1 MESEVGS
8 EDIHKQIQAVAST
21 LSPELGFAIKQN
33 GSLKLVAKQDR
44 PFAEQ
49 LCRTVVG
56 QQLSLK
62 AAASIWGRLV
72 TSVPVGKNLTD
83 YLTRADSA
91 VLRNCGLSGAKA
103 RTVVAIAQAAQS
115 NQLDSKVLSALSHAE
130 RTKSLTALWGIG
142 QWTADMMGI
151 FYFADADI
159 WPDGDVTARKTLE
172 KLTSKRRKTS
182 RTAVQFSP
190 YRSYL
195 ALHMWRYVDALP
207 D

>member
-1 MESEVGS
+1 MKV
-8 EDIHKQIQAVAST
+8 IHEQFLAIAST
-21 LSPELGFAIKQN
+21 LSPKLHFAIAQN
-33 GSLKLVAKQDR
+33 GSLKLVAKQNR

-72 TSVPVGKNLTD
+72 ANVPAGEKLSDHLVTVD
-83 YLTRADSA
+83 PA
-91 VLRNCGLSGAKA
+91 VLRSCGLSGAKA
-103 RTVVAIAQAAQS
+103 RTVVELAQAAQA
-115 NQLDSKVLSALSHAE
+115 NQLNSKELGALSPTE
-130 RTKSLTALWGIG
+130 RTQRLTALWGIG

-151 FYFADADI
+151 FYFGDADI

-172 KLTSKRRKTS
+172 KLTSKRRKTI
-182 RTAVQFSP
+182 RTAAQFSP

-195 ALHMWRYVDALP
+195 ALHMWRYVDAVP